1 MLISD
6 TTSTFLR
13 YFLGSLYHLQ
23 TSFALKSRITPCS
36 KAFLASGE
44 LVHQR
49 NSRPRGPK
57 SPAICNFG
65 PSCGKAYNWN
75 ISLGLRRSVCVTS
88 RAQDEAFLT
97 LFEEAPSWISHVPT
111 AEVHKRDV
119 LVLMHISWNISNIGA
134 SPPSARSA
142 EFAHAGHYYYGT
154 PKVYPLGLFFA
165 QGIHRDGVQ

>member
-1 MLISD
+1 M
-6 TTSTFLR
+6 R
-13 YFLGSLYHLQ
+13 Y
-23 TSFALKSRITPCS
+23 
-36 KAFLASGE
+36 
-44 LVHQR
+44 
-49 NSRPRGPK
+49 
-57 SPAICNFG
+57 AILG

-97 LFEEAPSWISHVPT
+97 LFQEAPSWISHVPT
-111 AEVHKRDV
+111 AEEWTSFLPVPDRAITNCQTPLHKRDV

-154 PKVYPLGLFFA
+154 PKVYPLGLFLRKGF
-165 QGIHRDGVQ
+165 IEMVYSSL